1 MWWFSSGHGHG
12 SNRKKKHCN
21 WWWCAACG
29 GHFEWRA
36 PNRILGVKVKG
47 GWTPFQAFL
56 ATVGRLVS
64 QLSLCAGGKRE
75 LSIAWLVS
83 LRSVCHRRS
92 STG

>member
-1 MWWFSSGHGHG
+1 MWWVSSGHGHG

-29 GHFEWRA
+29 GHFEWGA

-64 QLSLCAGGKRE
+64 PTFVVCRWEERAEHR
-75 LSIAWLVS
+75 LVGIS
-83 LRSVCHRRS
+83 P
-92 STG
+92 